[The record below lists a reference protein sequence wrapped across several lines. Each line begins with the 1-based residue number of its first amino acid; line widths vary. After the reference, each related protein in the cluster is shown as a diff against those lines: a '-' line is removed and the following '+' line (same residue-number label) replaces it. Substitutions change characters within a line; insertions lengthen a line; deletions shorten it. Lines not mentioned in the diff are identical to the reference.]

1 MKVIIINGA
10 PQSGKS
16 LFCEFC
22 RGQLNG
28 WGYEYSTVD
37 FVKQIAS
44 YCGWNG
50 VKNLQNRKFLSDLKD
65 LLTEWNDIP
74 YKKVTDEIQKVLKT
88 YKTLGIDTDKLIFF
102 IHCREPKEIQK
113 FVDRMGAKTLI
124 VRRLEA
130 EEQKQSNHAD
140 SNVFNYDYDYVICN
154 NDTKEDLFDESER
167 FLEKI
172 KAENWNSYLEK

>member
-1 MKVIIINGA
+1 MKILIINGA
-10 PQSGKS
+10 PRSGKS
-16 LFCEFC
+16 LFCELC
-22 RGQLNG
+22 REQLNG

-37 FVKQIAS
+37 FVKEIAAK
-44 YCGWNG
+44 CGWKG
-50 VKNLQNRKFLSDLKD
+50 EKTPKNRKFLSDLKD
-65 LLTEWNDIP
+65 LLTEWNDVPFETVKFYIRNTFLA
-74 YKKVTDEIQKVLKT
+74 YEN
-88 YKTLGIDTDKLIFF
+88 LGVDTDKLVFF

-113 FVDRMGAKTLI
+113 FVDRMGAKALI

-154 NDTKEDLFDESER
+154 NGTKEDLFDESKR

-172 KAENWNSYLEK
+172 KTENWNSYLEK

>member
-1 MKVIIINGA
+1 MKVIIVNGS
-10 PQSGKS
+10 PRSGKS

-22 RGQLNG
+22 REQLNG

-37 FVKQIAS
+37 FVKQIAC
-44 YCGWNG
+44 YCGWDG
-50 VKNLQNRKFLSDLKD
+50 TKSLQNRKFLSDLKD

-74 YKKVTDEIQKVLKT
+74 YKKVTDEIQKVLKR
-88 YKTLGIDTDKLIFF
+88 YKTLEIDTDKLIFF

-154 NDTKEDLFDESER
+154 NGTKDDLFDESNR

-172 KAENWNSYLEK
+172 KVENWNSCLEK

>member
-1 MKVIIINGA
+1 MKILIINGA

-37 FVKQIAS
+37 FVKQIAY
-44 YCGWNG
+44 YCGWDG
-50 VKNLQNRKFLSDLKD
+50 IKSLQNRKFLSDLKD

-74 YKKVTDEIQKVLKT
+74 YKKVTDEIQKVLKR
-88 YKTLGIDTDKLIFF
+88 YKTLGVNTDKLIFF

-140 SNVFNYDYDYVICN
+140 SNVFNYDYDYAICN
-154 NDTKEDLFDESER
+154 NGTKEDLFDESER

>member
-1 MKVIIINGA
+1 MKILIINGA
-10 PQSGKS
+10 PRSGKS
-16 LFCEFC
+16 LFCELC
-22 RGQLNG
+22 REQLNG
-28 WGYEYSTVD
+28 WGYEHSTVD
-37 FVKQIAS
+37 VVKQIAC
-44 YCGWNG
+44 YCGWDG
-50 VKNLQNRKFLSDLKD
+50 TKNLQNRKFLSDLKD

-88 YKTLGIDTDKLIFF
+88 YKTLGVDTDKLIFF

-113 FVDRMGAKTLI
+113 FVDRMGAKALI

-154 NDTKEDLFDESER
+154 NGTKEDLFDESKR

-172 KAENWNSYLEK
+172 KTENWNSYLEK